1 MTNDPAWWQAL
12 ADLLPPALA
21 AEVMEGW
28 SIGEQ
33 EGALDHL
40 VSSLLDLDIAI
51 GDGDRARLAVTAEDW
66 GERVAL
72 ESRILQCPSRP
83 DGSGV
88 RLVEPVDAEPLPG
101 AAFGHLGTL
110 ERAVGP
116 GRPLRALPAGRAG
129 AGRPGRAVG
138 GRGARRAQPVRR
150 PAGTVAAS
158 RRCLSASRR
167 DSGLS
172 RSARAATNFRTHSGS
187 VLACC

>member
-1 MTNDPAWWQAL
+1 MTNDPAWWQGL

-110 ERAVGP
+110 EGLLVVPWIACVRCGRVLGRAHRREPWGGLSYQAAQFVLYQPGAPEPAVLAGP
-116 GRPLRALPAGRAG
+116 SAGEALAALSRCAAPPEPSPDPAGA
-129 AGRPGRAVG
+129 
-138 GRGARRAQPVRR
+138 
-150 PAGTVAAS
+150 
-158 RRCLSASRR
+158 
-167 DSGLS
+167 
-172 RSARAATNFRTHSGS
+172 
-187 VLACC
+187 